1 MNSKTEFN
9 VDGVYNNDDNN
20 ANNNDDQNNYICG
33 NYN

>member
-20 ANNNDDQNNYICG
+20 ANNNGDQNSYICG